1 MLNFFQS
8 FLDLLYPR
16 FCYAC
21 QERVKEI
28 GSIYLCPRCMGKVT
42 LIGEK
47 VCPICGRPGYV
58 ELCPYCFEERPPFK
72 MARSAGLYEGILKEG
87 IHRLKYNGHTFLV
100 PTLGKFLQSAFE
112 RESEWAENID
122 MVIPVPLER
131 NRERQRGFNQSALL
145 AQYLAQNVSLL
156 YPGRVLLK
164 LKKTAPQVNLTRGD
178 RFVNLSGAFSLNP
191 RKGDTPYPR
200 ISLSAKR
207 ILLVDDVYTTGATVG
222 ECSRVL
228 LKAGAKEV
236 NIFTLAR
243 GT

>member
-1 MLNFFQS
+1 
-8 FLDLLYPR
+8 
-16 FCYAC
+16 
-21 QERVKEI
+21 
-28 GSIYLCPRCMGKVT
+28 MGKVT

-47 VCPICGRPGYV
+47 VCDICGRPGYV
-58 ELCPYCFEERPPFK
+58 ELCPYCFEDRPPFK
-72 MARSAGLYEGILKEG
+72 MARSAGLYEGVLKEG
-87 IHRLKYNGHTFLV
+87 IHRLKYNGHTFLI

-145 AQYLAQNVSLL
+145 AQYLAQKVSLL
-156 YPGRVLLK
+156 YPGQVLLK

-178 RFVNLSGAFSLNP
+178 RFVNLSGAFSLN
-191 RKGDTPYPR
+191 PR

-236 NIFTLAR
+236 NILTLAR

>member
-1 MLNFFQS
+1 
-8 FLDLLYPR
+8 
-16 FCYAC
+16 
-21 QERVKEI
+21 
-28 GSIYLCPRCMGKVT
+28 
-42 LIGEK
+42 
-47 VCPICGRPGYV
+47 
-58 ELCPYCFEERPPFK
+58 
-72 MARSAGLYEGILKEG
+72 MARAAGLYEGVLKEG

-112 RESEWAENID
+112 RESEWGENID

-131 NRERQRGFNQSALL
+131 GRERQRGFNQSALL

-156 YPGRVLLK
+156 YPGQALRK
-164 LKKTAPQVNLTRGD
+164 LKKTAPQVNLTRED
-178 RFVNLSGAFSLNP
+178 RLVNLSGAFSLNP
-191 RKGDTPYPR
+191 R

-207 ILLVDDVYTTGATVG
+207 ILLIDDVYTTGATVS

-236 NIFTLAR
+236 NILTLAR